1 MALLAAG
8 VSGAQAPAESASA
21 PVAVRSIRYWSLG
34 QVTRVAVEL
43 TGEARFRTETLVGP
57 DRFFVDIFDSRLE
70 MGDRRPQTIR
80 INDALVRQVRVASA
94 DSRTRVVLDL
104 NRKLESE
111 VSQLANPH
119 RIMIEVRV
127 PGSGKAAI
135 ELTTPSRTGGERLDK
150 PRPAETS
157 AQEPPK
163 APPAKAESVKAASSK
178 PEPEKPDPAPAAP
191 RAEPA
196 AEPAAAPPKSPE
208 GAVTEGVPLAA
219 APKPAKPRAG
229 GQQSL
234 VRALGLK
241 LGKVVIDAGHGGHDH
256 GTTGPT
262 GLIEKEFVLDVA
274 LRLGA
279 LIEEK
284 LGSEVVYTRTTDIFI
299 PLEERTAVANKHKA
313 DLFISVHANSSP
325 YKSIS
330 GAEVYYLNFTTSKNA
345 LEVAAREN
353 AGHGKSIF
361 ELKDLIQK
369 IALKDKVDESREFAA
384 KLQKS
389 LHGTWAKMNGSA
401 RDRGVKKAPF
411 IVLIGASMPSVLAEI
426 GFLSNP
432 RDEQTLRKPESR
444 QKLAEAL
451 FRGMQ
456 QYASTLSEMRVAS
469 TGASVVESR

>member
-1 MALLAAG
+1 MLPL
-8 VSGAQAPAESASA
+8 
-21 PVAVRSIRYWSLG
+21 VAVAAICVSAAQPAPETGEVTAGIHSIRYWSLG
-34 QVTRVAVEL
+34 QVTRVAIEV
-43 TGEARFRTETLVGP
+43 TAEARFRTETLEGP
-57 DRFFVDIFDSRLE
+57 DRFFVDIYNSRLE

-80 INDALVRQVRVASA
+80 VNDALVKQVRVASG

-104 NRKLESE
+104 NRKVETE

-127 PGSGKAAI
+127 PGSGKAPA
-135 ELTTPSRTGGERLDK
+135 ELTTPSKTGSERLDNARPVETAAVEPAK
-150 PRPAETS
+150 PVPAKVESPKAALVKPEAGKPAPARTEPPAETMV
-157 AQEPPK
+157 A
-163 APPAKAESVKAASSK
+163 AKV
-178 PEPEKPDPAPAAP
+178 
-191 RAEPA
+191 
-196 AEPAAAPPKSPE
+196 PE
-208 GAVTEGVPLAA
+208 GAATEGVPLTAP
-219 APKPAKPRAG
+219 PKPAKPRAG

-256 GTTGPT
+256 GTTGPS
-262 GLIEKEFVLDVA
+262 GLTEKDFVLDVA
-274 LRLGA
+274 LKLGA
-279 LIEEK
+279 MIEEK

-299 PLEERTAVANKHKA
+299 PLEERTAIANRNKA
-313 DLFISVHANSSP
+313 DLFISIHANSSP

-330 GAEVYYLNFTTSKNA
+330 GAEVYYLNFTTSKDA

-384 KLQKS
+384 KLQGS
-389 LHGTWAKMNGSA
+389 LHGTWIKLNGSA
-401 RDRGVKKAPF
+401 RNRGVKKAPF
-411 IVLIGASMPSVLAEI
+411 VVLIGASMPSVLAEI

-432 RDEQTLRKPESR
+432 KDEQTLGKPESR

-456 QYASTLSEMRVAS
+456 QYASGLSEMRVAS
-469 TGASVVESR
+469 NVPGVVESR